1 MCVDVCVY
9 CYYYKIWCLN
19 MLKCGYLV
27 DCWVCDDRDS
37 GWGGRIMQ
45 SLHLFSSFSGSN

>member
-1 MCVDVCVY
+1 
-9 CYYYKIWCLN
+9 

-27 DCWVCDDRDS
+27 ECWVCDEGVN

-45 SLHLFSSFSGSN
+45 SLHVFSSFSDYFAHNIAPCVLISLFLP